1 MAAGYQI
8 HGTEHISEKLKGIGI
23 TRIGHENVHLT
34 VRNILISIIP
44 PAQYKT
50 VDFSETT
57 WSLVGLST
65 GAGSTFDKMH
75 VIITRMPTDLGRFA
89 AKATLGHINN
99 RLTLT
104 IGELTRE
111 TP

>member
-8 HGTEHISEKLKGIGI
+8 HGSEHIAQKLKEIGI
-23 TRIGHENVHLT
+23 NRIGHENVHLV
-34 VRNILISIIP
+34 VRNIRISIIP

-57 WSLVGLST
+57 WALAGAST

-75 VIITRMPTDLGRFA
+75 VIITRMPTGLGRFA

-104 IGELTRE
+104 IGELTGE
-111 TP
+111 T